1 MRMSGSGS
9 GAYNVAS
16 NRKLVLVDEP
26 PIKGLIGNGYSVQEK
41 AWKVRS
47 HREHQPAAHHSTTH
61 FHIDMA
67 MNVN

>member
-41 AWKVRS
+41 ARKVRS
-47 HREHQPAAHHSTTH
+47 HREHQPAAYHSTTH
-61 FHIDMA
+61 FRIDMA
-67 MNVN
+67 MNLN